1 MTTSTVST
9 VSTVSSKPYT
19 GKKVGAKVNPN
30 SGASRA
36 YDIIKALPADQRKRA
51 TALTRFKDEL
61 GLESQVASVYFYN
74 SLKRI
79 NAEEAANTTV

>member
-1 MTTSTVST
+1 MTTSNAATATST
-9 VSTVSSKPYT
+9 YT

-36 YDIIKALPADQRKRA
+36 YAILKALPADQRKRA
-51 TALTRFKDEL
+51 TALVRFKSEL

-79 NAEEAANTTV
+79 NAEEEVATPTV